1 MTPLGVVLLVIALLL
16 LVLVVGGVIAAGR
29 RQRAREAHLQ
39 AQLSQANEALAL
51 ARADDRG
58 WDRDVLEAAARAA
71 AGGRVDALDL
81 VQVQDRPGTEEDRA
95 IFRVVRGGRE
105 DRLVL
110 GRHDGAWLP
119 VQAQSRR
126 GDSNP

>member
-39 AQLSQANEALAL
+39 AQLAQANEALAL

-95 IFRVVRGGRE
+95 IFRVVRAGRE

-119 VQAQSRR
+119 VQA
-126 GDSNP
+126 P

>member
-16 LVLVVGGVIAAGR
+16 VVLVVGGVIAAGR

-39 AQLSQANEALAL
+39 EQLAQANEALAL

-58 WDRDVLEAAARAA
+58 WDRDALEAAARAA
-71 AGGRVDALDL
+71 AGGPVDTLDL

-110 GRHDGAWLP
+110 GRQDGAWRP
-119 VQAQSRR
+119 VQGS
-126 GDSNP
+126 